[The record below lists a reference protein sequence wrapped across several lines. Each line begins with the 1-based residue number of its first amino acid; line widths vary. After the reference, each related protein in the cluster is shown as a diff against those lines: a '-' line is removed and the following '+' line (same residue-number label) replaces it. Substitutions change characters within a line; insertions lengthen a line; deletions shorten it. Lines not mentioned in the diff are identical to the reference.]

1 MWNEC
6 DMNSQQVP
14 KNWIERDT
22 KFLGRSTPTKQGWSG
37 RVSPPLRRVK
47 TVSRPVL
54 GLFYNVGGNFYTSEK
69 TEHQLPNS
77 PNWSAILCVV
87 FNIIVFRIAMPLSNH
102 SCCREARMASSSA
115 SVADVG
121 DVIYNHQE
129 WLMCLFAVWKLKK
142 NDLNLKSITFSQPD
156 ILRENSQ

>member
-102 SCCREARMASSSA
+102 SCCREAR
-115 SVADVG
+115 DVQPQPCTTIKNG
-121 DVIYNHQE
+121 WCV
-129 WLMCLFAVWKLKK
+129 CLQCESLKK